1 MPVKLYTYDP
11 APNPRRVALL
21 LKYKGVQLDTQQVD
35 LTKGQQ
41 MSAEFSAIN
50 PQWTVPALELDDG
63 EVLTDVI
70 AICFYL
76 DSLYPEKSVF
86 GSNALERAKIIAF
99 CQRLYVDGLA
109 AVAEILRN
117 GNPVFK
123 DRALPGALNVP
134 QIPELVDRGHLR
146 MDAFYQVMNKAVSGR
161 EFLIGDQLSQADIDL
176 YAVLGFCGWVK
187 RSIPVDCEAL
197 IQWFERMKQRFGE

>member
-1 MPVKLYTYDP
+1 MKLYTYDP

-21 LKYKGVQLDTQQVD
+21 LKYKGVELDAEQVD

-50 PQWTVPALELDDG
+50 PQWTVPALQLDNG
-63 EVLTDVI
+63 EVLSDVI
-70 AICFYL
+70 AICYYL
-76 DSLYPEKSVF
+76 DSQYPEKSVF
-86 GSNALERAKIIAF
+86 GKDALECAKVIAF

-109 AVAEILRN
+109 AVAEVLRN

-146 MDAFYQVMNKAVSGR
+146 LDAFYQSMNEVVSGR
-161 EFLIGDQLSQADIDL
+161 EFVVGEQLSQADIDL
-176 YAVLGFCGWVK
+176 YVVLGFCGWVK
-187 RSIPVDCEAL
+187 RSIPEDCEAL
-197 IQWFERMKQRFGE
+197 VQWFADMKKRFGE